1 MTCSVEEREIPSAGI
16 WSFIPVPAGGFG
28 SANCGHHIR
37 HRTSPS
43 GLVWFELRHGYTD
56 RTELGVFQKGG
67 STLILM
73 KNVCHQHFEKQSSLD
88 LLQLRLVGAVDVQ
101 CDCSCIVDEARNSRW
116 NVLSA
121 KIVVLKFRGASCLGA
136 RTHQI
141 RTSTQIL
148 DSRYSSYS
156 LLILLL
162 FAIRCLLFSSIC
174 SLLSGFRSPSA
185 VRFFAFRFFAL
196 RFSLFAFRFFAFRF
210 SLFISCWGNSQRCT
224 SRNCRFRR
232 RFRYIHD
239 VLTGGDLRVR
249 PRLRAC

>member
-1 MTCSVEEREIPSAGI
+1 MSNVTVR
-16 WSFIPVPAGGFG
+16 V
-28 SANCGHHIR
+28 
-37 HRTSPS
+37 
-43 GLVWFELRHGYTD
+43 L
-56 RTELGVFQKGG
+56 
-67 STLILM
+67 LM
-73 KNVCHQHFEKQSSLD
+73 KHVIPGGTCCRQRSS
-88 LLQLRLVGAVDVQ
+88 
-101 CDCSCIVDEARNSRW
+101 
-116 NVLSA
+116 
-121 KIVVLKFRGASCLGA
+121 VLKFRGASCLGA

-249 PRLRAC
+249 PATPGVLTPRFCRRFSDPRRFLACALYSLFSPRNLPPCIFRDTIHSPRS